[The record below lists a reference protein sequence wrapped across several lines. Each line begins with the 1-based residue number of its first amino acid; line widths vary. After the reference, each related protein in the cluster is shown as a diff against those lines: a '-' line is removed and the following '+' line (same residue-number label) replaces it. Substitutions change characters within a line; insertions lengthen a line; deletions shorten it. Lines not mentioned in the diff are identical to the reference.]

1 WTGAAASSLLSPD
14 VAGACGVAMY
24 GMFIAILIPK
34 ARQDHSVAV
43 CIALAATLSL
53 ACSLLQMSSGWAVIL
68 VTVITAGIM
77 AWLHPDHRTG
87 GKRMTWTEVLP
98 GILTMAL
105 VTYLIR
111 ALPLALF
118 TRTITSPRIRSFLY
132 YVPYAVLAAMTVPG
146 VFTATPHLAS
156 AITGCAAAVLLAWH
170 GKGLLAVSLAAAAAG
185 LLALFIP

>member
-1 WTGAAASSLLSPD
+1 
-14 VAGACGVAMY
+14 
-24 GMFIAILIPK
+24 
-34 ARQDHSVAV
+34 
-43 CIALAATLSL
+43 
-53 ACSLLQMSSGWAVIL
+53 
-68 VTVITAGIM
+68 
-77 AWLHPDHRTG
+77 
-87 GKRMTWTEVLP
+87 MTWTEVLT

-118 TRTITSPRIRSFLY
+118 TRTSPRIRSFLY

-185 LLALFIP
+185 LLALLIP

>member
-1 WTGAAASSLLSPD
+1 
-14 VAGACGVAMY
+14 
-24 GMFIAILIPK
+24 
-34 ARQDHSVAV
+34 
-43 CIALAATLSL
+43 
-53 ACSLLQMSSGWAVIL
+53 
-68 VTVITAGIM
+68 
-77 AWLHPDHRTG
+77 
-87 GKRMTWTEVLP
+87 MTWIEVLP

-185 LLALFIP
+185 LLALLIP